1 MRKRTIAAVI
11 ACILGI
17 VLLAALAFIIPG
29 LLNGGNDPLY
39 NLLHPGT
46 PQKESDIEEFGGFIY
61 STETDTAITT
71 AQTESESY
79 SQTESEYN
87 SEKKETMSALPA
99 GSVKD
104 HRIIFVGDSRT
115 LGMRDALRRSSRRD
129 EDVFVGR
136 VGEGVRW
143 FIEEGMDEM
152 SDAIKENPDLPVVLN
167 LGVNDPLEIDDYI
180 VTYWDCIREHPDTD
194 FYIMSVNPID
204 EEFLLESETAVEEVL
219 DTINNLNI
227 AKLNIALKKEF
238 ASRYLDCATWLKEN
252 GFDTVDGLHFSTST
266 YLKVHDFAVNKLF

>member
-1 MRKRTIAAVI
+1 MHKRTIAAVI
-11 ACILGI
+11 ACILAI

-39 NLLHPGT
+39 SLLHPGT

-61 STETDTAITT
+61 STEKDTAITT

-87 SEKKETMSALPA
+87 SAKRETMSALPA
-99 GSVKD
+99 GTVKE

-129 EDVFVGR
+129 DDVFVGR
-136 VGEGVRW
+136 VGEGVHW

-152 SDAIKENPDLPVVLN
+152 SDAIEENPDLPVVLN

-227 AKLNIALKKEF
+227 AKLNIALKEEF
-238 ASRYLDCATWLKEN
+238 ASRYPDCATWLKEN

-266 YLKVHDFAVNKLF
+266 YLKVHDFAVNELF

>member
-11 ACILGI
+11 ACILAI
-17 VLLAALAFIIPG
+17 ILLAALAFIISG
-29 LLNGGNDPLY
+29 TLNGGNDPLY
-39 NLLHPGT
+39 NLLHPGS
-46 PQKESDIEEFGGFIY
+46 PQNNDNADEFGGFIY
-61 STETDTAITT
+61 STEKEPAVTA
-71 AQTESESY
+71 AQTEPEGNVPAG
-79 SQTESEYN
+79 SEY
-87 SEKKETMSALPA
+87 SSTEEESLPLRED

-115 LGMRDALRRSSRRD
+115 LGMRDALRRSSRSD
-129 EDVFVGR
+129 DDVFVGK

-152 SDAIKENPDLPVVLN
+152 DKAIEADPDLPVVLN

-180 VTYWDCIREHPDTD
+180 VTYWECIRRHPDTD

-219 DTINNLNI
+219 DTINNLNV
-227 AKLNIALKKEF
+227 AKLNIALKEEF
-238 ASRYLDCATWLKEN
+238 ESRYLDCASWLKSD
-252 GFDTVDGLHFSTST
+252 GFDTVDGLHFTTAS
-266 YLKVHDFAVNKLF
+266 YLKIHDFVVEALF

>member
-1 MRKRTIAAVI
+1 MHKRTIAAVI

-29 LLNGGNDPLY
+29 VLNGGTDPLY
-39 NLLHPGT
+39 NLLHPGS
-46 PQKESDIEEFGGFIY
+46 PKETGDIEEFTGFIY
-61 STETDTAITT
+61 STEKEQAAVAVQTETDSI
-71 AQTESESY
+71 AQTETEHASTEEEQILY
-79 SQTESEYN
+79 S
-87 SEKKETMSALPA
+87 PA
-99 GSVKD
+99 DGVKD

-129 EDVFVGR
+129 DDIFVAK

-143 FIEEGMDEM
+143 FSEGGMNEM
-152 SDAIKENPDLPVVLN
+152 SDAIEENPDLPVILN

-180 VTYWDCIREHPDTD
+180 VTYWDCMREHPDTD

-219 DTINNLNI
+219 DTVNNLNI
-227 AKLNIALKKEF
+227 AKLNLALKKEF
-238 ASRYLDCATWLKEN
+238 DKQYLDCASWLKSD
-252 GFDTVDGLHFSTST
+252 GFDTVDGLHYSTST

>member
-1 MRKRTIAAVI
+1 MRKRTIAAII

-61 STETDTAITT
+61 STEKDTSITT

-79 SQTESEYN
+79 IQTESEYN
-87 SEKKETMSALPA
+87 SAKEETMSALPA

-115 LGMRDALRRSSRRD
+115 LGMRDALRRSSIKD
-129 EDVFVGR
+129 DDVFVGR
-136 VGEGVRW
+136 VGEGVHW

-152 SDAIKENPDLPVVLN
+152 SDAIEENPDLPVVLN

-227 AKLNIALKKEF
+227 AKLNIALKEEF

-252 GFDTVDGLHFSTST
+252 GFI
-266 YLKVHDFAVNKLF
+266 

>member
-11 ACILGI
+11 ACILAI

-61 STETDTAITT
+61 STEKDTSITT

-79 SQTESEYN
+79 IQTESEYN
-87 SEKKETMSALPA
+87 SAKEETMSALPA

-115 LGMRDALRRSSRRD
+115 LGMRDALRRTSRKD
-129 EDVFVGR
+129 DDVFVGR

-152 SDAIKENPDLPVVLN
+152 SDAIEENPDLPVVLN

-227 AKLNIALKKEF
+227 AKLNIALKEEF
-238 ASRYLDCATWLKEN
+238 ASRYLDCAAWLKEN
-252 GFDTVDGLHFSTST
+252 GFDTVDGLHFSTAT
-266 YLKVHDFAVNKLF
+266 YLKVHDFAVNELF